1 MYTLTTKQKLAF
13 QYFISV
19 IRLTS
24 VHHYFQNFGF
34 ATVCIFWEIGLF
46 CVVIFLVCTHHS
58 VSKTVDLTD
67 AKLRAYEDH
76 SFNVRILRIPISI
89 SCQNYLDDG
98 GDGAAKRTRSL
109 GEMF

>member
-1 MYTLTTKQKLAF
+1 MLISFSQFWSLIAF
-13 QYFISV
+13 FE
-19 IRLTS
+19 
-24 VHHYFQNFGF
+24 G
-34 ATVCIFWEIGLF
+34 TVCNI
-46 CVVIFLVCTHHS
+46 VIFLVCTHHS
-58 VSKTVDLTD
+58 ISKTVDLTD

-89 SCQNYLDDG
+89 CCQNYLDDG